1 MTNRYY
7 SSEDSVK
14 MPPGLIDLLINGVQ
28 LTGQA
33 EETGQFESL
42 VVEPAMNNVQLMKSS
57 KWTRKK
63 ILPGNNGGCTQDVRI
78 HIWQEALKEVE
89 KGWLSGPYS
98 EETLETMQS
107 SLFPGDLDWFNLI
120 RSGPLMI

>member
-1 MTNRYY
+1 M
-7 SSEDSVK
+7 
-14 MPPGLIDLLINGVQ
+14 
-28 LTGQA
+28 
-33 EETGQFESL
+33 
-42 VVEPAMNNVQLMKSS
+42 
-57 KWTRKK
+57 
-63 ILPGNNGGCTQDVRI
+63 RI